1 MTRPSA
7 MRTTKRTAN
16 RARARDRLESR
27 SGGGRMRTGFRARSG
42 RAARTLPRARA
53 YGAAPAKSGSRPA
66 PCRLRSPAFP
76 RSGQHWIPSLVVGAP
91 CRTCERLRRAGL
103 ASDPCSTHERDRP
116 RAAGPVARG
125 VRDRSAGARPL
136 EGLRLPPAGPP
147 RPHRSRRRSR
157 PRSSAVR
164 PGAYRQAPRWSI
176 RAREFLG
183 PSLVAWLRYFVAD
196 LRDPFFSQRG
206 RFRALLPNLILHVL
220 RSLAQPATALGSAL
234 AVERV
239 RDGNTGG
246 RRRGDTSQDEN
257 PRGRRRTGRPA
268 GRVLS
273 PLANGLGG
281 LSRRFLCVSG
291 RATGTLAGLLQRLSG
306 LSQNPCQVPP
316 ASTTSVRVEK
326 EHRQATKHGRD
337 DCRPHFST
345 SLMPDV
351 AMPRFELGRA
361 RTLGGAI
368 VQL

>member
-1 MTRPSA
+1 MDDAPSA

-16 RARARDRLESR
+16 RARARDRLDQV
-27 SGGGRMRTGFRARSG
+27 GGGRMRTASG
-42 RAARTLPRARA
+42 LAQGVLHRTLPRARA
-53 YGAAPAKSGSRPA
+53 YGASTCEIQGPDQRRAGCGPSVPAIRTA
-66 PCRLRSPAFP
+66 LIC
-76 RSGQHWIPSLVVGAP
+76 SLVVGAP
-91 CRTCERLRRAGL
+91 CGPANAYGGL
-103 ASDPCSTHERDRP
+103 D
-116 RAAGPVARG
+116 G
-125 VRDRSAGARPL
+125 VRPLLDTRTRPAPRRGTSRSRRSRPV
-136 EGLRLPPAGPP
+136 GWRPTPRRITTAPAGPP

-220 RSLAQPATALGSAL
+220 RSLAQPAMALGSAL

-291 RATGTLAGLLQRLSG
+291 RATGILPACCRGSRASPRTRARSRRRRRPASGSRRNIARPPSMAAMTAGLIF
-306 LSQNPCQVPP
+306 PP
-316 ASTTSVRVEK
+316 
-326 EHRQATKHGRD
+326 
-337 DCRPHFST
+337 P
-345 SLMPDV
+345 
-351 AMPRFELGRA
+351 
-361 RTLGGAI
+361 
-368 VQL
+368 